1 MNWKMIF
8 AILIAVGSVTACTKE
23 EGSAAPAGRTGMKVA
38 PAATVQGHTIES
50 AEFEVLRDYG
60 GEFNSDAMANLSAEV
75 SGIVRSVNVRLGD
88 VVKKGD
94 ILAEVDPVTYQ
105 QRVRELEASVSVA
118 EASLEESR
126 AQKSN
131 LEADLQRRLP
141 LLDRQLVSARE
152 IEDLQAQ
159 VAIAGQRIEVAQAT
173 LQQNKARL
181 STGRVSLQDTQV
193 RAPFDGIVAERFVD
207 IGAHVNTGQSLFRVV
222 DDTEI
227 YLQLRI
233 AETDSGMV
241 TLGMPVVIRVDGLG
255 GTTIPGTVGRI
266 APAVDVQTRTMRV
279 DVLAPDGEK
288 EAWARVKPG
297 MYARAQIQLNKKEN
311 AIIAPSQAVLKDRDG
326 TRYVWVVEENKSHRR
341 EVKPGLKNRSSTE
354 ILEGLKPGEVVVLRG
369 HEKLTDKGSVQLV
382 REVDGET
389 P

>member
-1 MNWKMIF
+1 MKNKMT
-8 AILIAVGSVTACTKE
+8 AVILGLVLAVAGCTNE
-23 EGSAAPAGRTGMKVA
+23 EGAAAPAGRTGMKVA
-38 PAATVQGHTIES
+38 PAATVQGHTIVT

-88 VVKKGD
+88 VVKRGD
-94 ILAEVDPVTYQ
+94 VLAEVDPVTYQ

-118 EASLEESR
+118 EANLEESR

-141 LLDRQLVSARE
+141 LLERQLVSARE

-159 VAIAGQRIEVAQAT
+159 VTIAGQRIDVAQAT
-173 LQQNKARL
+173 LQQNRARL
-181 STGRVSLQDTQV
+181 STGRVSLQDTRV

-207 IGAHVNTGQSLFRVV
+207 IGTHVNTGQALFRVV

-233 AETDSGMV
+233 AETDSGMIAM
-241 TLGMPVVIRVDGLG
+241 GMPVTIRVDGLG
-255 GTTIPGTVGRI
+255 GTTIPGKVGRI

-279 DVLAPDGEK
+279 DVLPPDAAK
-288 EAWARVKPG
+288 DAWARVKPG
-297 MYARAQIQLNKKEN
+297 MYARAQIQLNQKEN
-311 AIIAPSQAVLKDRDG
+311 AVIAPSQAVLKDRDG
-326 TRYVWVVEENKSHRR
+326 TRYVWVVEDNVSHRR
-341 EVKPGLKNRSSTE
+341 EVTPGLKNRNSTE

-369 HEKLTDKGSVQLV
+369 HEKLSDGGKVQLV
-382 REVDGET
+382 LEVDGEKT
-389 P
+389 